1 MAIVLTIVTT
11 DGVTTEFEIK
21 TKITIGRSTGC
32 DLQIEDSQMSGKHGY
47 FEVAETGELIYGD
60 LNSTNGSYLNNS
72 QIQKSQ
78 MRVNDV
84 LRVGTTMIRIVTKK
98 LSAVERFQIGKRAS
112 KTKADYRVPEL
123 LKTQTDIKPKKG

>member
-11 DGVTTEFEIK
+11 EGVTTEFEIK
-21 TKITIGRSTGC
+21 SKITIGRSKSC
-32 DLQIEDSQMSGKHGY
+32 ELQVEDSQLSSKHGT
-47 FEVAETGELIYGD
+47 FEVAESGELIYCD

-98 LSAVERFQIGKRAS
+98 LSAVERFHIGKRAS
-112 KTKADYRVPEL
+112 KTRSDYRVPEL
-123 LKTQTDIKPKKG
+123 LKTQTDIKPKKR